1 MRPPIVTSVRV
12 PGGRQLTARRW
23 KGVGEPLVLLHGLLD
38 CSEGWASLVE
48 RTERPCIAIDLPGF
62 GGSDLPQR
70 PRIESYADDVAC
82 ALARLGVRG
91 ASLVGHSLGGAVA
104 SHVSERTNRVDSL
117 VLLAPAGFGRIALA
131 DALTKPVVVDIA
143 TAALPLA
150 LINPLTVTAMYST
163 FVARRRLPEADLI
176 ARLRKRAA
184 RAPQAVRAATVAI
197 AHAGREERRRFDF
210 DGPVAALWGTHDA
223 LVPTA
228 HASGVREGFPRAEI
242 EFWPD
247 MGHHPQRERPRQL
260 AHYVE
265 RCAAA
270 RSTLGRAA

>member
-1 MRPPIVTSVRV
+1 MRPPSVTSVRV
-12 PGGRQLTARRW
+12 PGGRQLTVRKW
-23 KGVGEPLVLLHGLLD
+23 EGEGEPLVLLHGLLD
-38 CSEGWASLVE
+38 CSEGWASLVA
-48 RTERPCIAIDLPGF
+48 RTERPCLAIDLPGF
-62 GGSDLPQR
+62 GGSDLPQH
-70 PRIESYADDVAC
+70 PRVESFADDVAC
-82 ALARLGVRG
+82 ALDRLAVRN
-91 ASLVGHSLGGAVA
+91 ATLVGHSLGGAVA
-104 SHVSERTNRVDSL
+104 AHVAERSSRVGSL
-117 VLLAPAGFGRIALA
+117 VLIAPAGFGRIALA
-131 DALTKPVVVDIA
+131 DVLTRPVVVDLA

-176 ARLRKRAA
+176 ARLRRRAA
-184 RAPQAVRAATVAI
+184 RAPQAFRAATVAV
-197 AHAGREERRRFDF
+197 AHAGRQERRRIAF

-228 HASGVREGFPRAEI
+228 HAEGVREALPQAEI

-260 AHYVE
+260 AHFVE

-270 RSTLGRAA
+270 APPLADAA